1 MKFLL
6 DASALVPLLLDYGEK
21 LLDIADRALLY
32 TVDLTIYEIG
42 NSLWKLAFLLKTIR
56 LDDAIDIMNVLM
68 ELIEK
73 EFIKVIYFREL
84 DPPRIIKLSTI
95 EGLTFYDST
104 YIVATDKLNAILTT
118 DDKELR
124 EKARKYVEVI
134 AYKQLQEYITT
145 LP

>member
-21 LLDIADRALLY
+21 LLDIVDRVLLY
-32 TVDLTIYEIG
+32 TVDLTIYEVG

-56 LDDAIDIMNVLM
+56 LDDAIDIMDVLM

-104 YIVATDKLNAILTT
+104 YITDKLNAILTT